1 MTQLRMPAIN
11 QIAISGRLVQD
22 PDFRPMDNGGARL
35 SARIAVNRPYRDRHD
50 DWQEETSFFNIILWQ
65 KAAELFA
72 ERLHKGTPVFVTGRL
87 RSSNWRDE
95 EDNPHSRV
103 EIQVRHLQ
111 LLERDSARIETIETD
126 VIETDAEEQ
135 AEGELELAAA

>member
-65 KAAELFA
+65 KLVKM
-72 ERLHKGTPVFVTGRL
+72 LTY
-87 RSSNWRDE
+87 
-95 EDNPHSRV
+95 
-103 EIQVRHLQ
+103 
-111 LLERDSARIETIETD
+111 
-126 VIETDAEEQ
+126 
-135 AEGELELAAA
+135 